1 MSLANMKFSEL
12 ELPSNKKFGFSF
24 VFIFGSIALYIYMIG
39 STAWIYL
46 FLTSL
51 AFLFI
56 SIINAEIFLPLNK
69 FWMNLGLILGIVIS
83 PIILGIIF
91 FFIFTPTAILM
102 RLIGRDELKIKIN
115 QKSSHWIIRDNPNQ
129 SEPFK
134 NQF

>member
-1 MSLANMKFSEL
+1 
-12 ELPSNKKFGFSF
+12 
-24 VFIFGSIALYIYMIG
+24 MIG